1 MTAIFAIANTA
12 WAVVKMRP
20 EKKVQ
25 VSTGF
30 EPMTSAIPA
39 HCSTNWANKP
49 TGSWS
54 LCWYQINS
62 YFHYC
67 SGIVH
72 YCLSIVHSCK
82 DLNHIHVFICS
93 SYIWLSYIHSRLN
106 SSWLLISL
114 PQWFFCDELFD
125 SQSAIPPTICHNI
138 NQLWSVWFNITIIP
152 DNMRNVCVDMY
163 LYTCKI
169 DQSPP
174 TGLIS
179 GPTWT
184 IWSQIYRE

>member
-1 MTAIFAIANTA
+1 MTAIFAIVNTA

-25 VSTGF
+25 VCTGF

-62 YFHYC
+62 YLLKHC
-67 SGIVH
+67 S
-72 YCLSIVHSCK
+72 LLQRSQ
-82 DLNHIHVFICS
+82 
-93 SYIWLSYIHSRLN
+93 SYSRLY
-106 SSWLLISL
+106 LQFIYMTFLY
-114 PQWFFCDELFD
+114 
-125 SQSAIPPTICHNI
+125 SQSFKFQLVVNLSSKMVFLWWIVRLTISYTPTICHNI

-184 IWSQIYRE
+184 IWSQILWITSLA